1 MSLNRPSPVPTLRSM
16 SGLAGAV
23 VLLTA
28 APEWHAPA
36 KAEPPTKP
44 WVPIATLDTQVV
56 REPSGIVKSRRH
68 PGIYW
73 THGDSGTSPQIF
85 AFRDTGELVA
95 TVQISGAP
103 NSDWEDIAIDD
114 EDNLYIG
121 DIGNNRQIFPARF
134 IYVLPEPDPT
144 ADHSKP
150 VPWSRRWKFKYPRER
165 FNAESLYVRDGQ
177 MHILN
182 VGEKGKPTI
191 YRLAPIA
198 EDECELETVAPLPVW
213 LAQGADVSP
222 DGRWLVVCTGAAAW
236 LAELDDEGRP
246 RKDRKLLQIRYPQC
260 SAEAC
265 CFDGDDILILTEE
278 GNLYRIPRKDF
289 EDGVRFV
296 QPPADKQKPPAPTP
310 PAPKPEQPPTTSEGH
325 RPHD

>member
-1 MSLNRPSPVPTLRSM
+1 MPKKCQVPVTYPQSM
-16 SGLAGAV
+16 SGLLAT
-23 VLLTA
+23 VLLPA
-28 APEWHAPA
+28 ATLGWHAPA
-36 KAEPPTKP
+36 GAEPPTKP
-44 WVPIATLDTQVV
+44 WTPIATLDTKVV
-56 REPSGIVKSRRH
+56 REPSGLVKSRRH

-85 AFRDTGELVA
+85 AFRDTGEVVA
-95 TVQISGAP
+95 TVQLSGAP

-114 EDNLYIG
+114 KGNLYIG
-121 DIGNNRQIFPARF
+121 DIGNNKQVFPARF

-144 ADHSKP
+144 AAHPEP
-150 VPWSRRWKFKYPRER
+150 VPWARRWKFKYPRDR

-182 VGEKGKPTI
+182 IGEKEKPTI
-191 YRLAPIA
+191 YRLAPTA
-198 EDECELETVAPLPVW
+198 EDECELEAVTHLSIW

-236 LAELDDEGRP
+236 LAELDEEGKP

-265 CFDGDDILILTEE
+265 CFDGDNILILTEK
-278 GNLYRIPRKDF
+278 GKLYRISRKDF

-296 QPPADKQKPPAPTP
+296 RPPVEKQKPPASEPSAPQTEEP
-310 PAPKPEQPPTTSEGH
+310 SAAPAGQPAHE
-325 RPHD
+325 